1 MIRLKSR
8 PHIANGVPVWTEQ
21 DKMKGPDMQTSLEVE
36 GLLAH
41 PQTLSTAANEEFAA
55 NAQRSAG
62 WDPYEVWRTRIRV
75 AQETVEPELSLG

>member
-1 MIRLKSR
+1 L
-8 PHIANGVPVWTEQ
+8 
-21 DKMKGPDMQTSLEVE
+21 QTSLEVE

-55 NAQRSAG
+55 IGKRSAG

-75 AQETVEPELSLG
+75 AQEPVEPEGGLS